1 LTAVHRQYA
10 RLEGFD
16 QVADAAEAWDVDF
29 RLLGNGNGNGN
40 EAKVIKGPIST
51 GVIGP

>member
-29 RLLGNGNGNGN
+29 RLLGNGNGAG
-40 EAKVIKGPIST
+40 VIEGPIST
-51 GVIGP
+51 GVISP